1 MAYGLEIK
9 HRNVPPKP
17 YKWEIY
23 EDGKPLWVDQS
34 GEAFSSREK
43 AIEAG
48 TAAVE
53 RLENRKSLNRGK

>member
-1 MAYGLEIK
+1 MTYRIEIK

-23 EDGKPLWVDQS
+23 EDGKSLWVEQS
-34 GEAFSSREK
+34 AETFSSRDK

-48 TAAVE
+48 NAALD
-53 RLENRKSLNRGK
+53 RLENRKSQNRGK